1 MIKSLSVFFPAFNE
15 EKNLEKTVLGAIAF
29 LKKLNIVWEIL
40 IINDGSTDGT
50 EQTADRLAQ
59 KYPKVKVFHQQNS
72 GYGMAIRA
80 GLRNAKYEWIV
91 YTDADGQFGFSEI
104 TKFLSVCDRA
114 DAIWGYRLKRQDPF
128 YRLLF
133 GHFWGISVRLLTGV
147 RLKDIN
153 CGFKMFRKSAIK
165 KIEPLKSTRGAMIN
179 PELALKFDRA
189 GFKILEVGVNHHP
202 RLFGRPT
209 GASLK
214 VIIRSYLELFRL
226 WIKSF

>member
-1 MIKSLSVFFPAFNE
+1 MIKSLSAFFPVYNE
-15 EKNLEKTVLGAIAF
+15 EKNIANTVEDAF
-29 LKKLNIVWEIL
+29 KVLKKYNFPWEVIIV
-40 IINDGSTDGT
+40 NDGSKDKT
-50 EQTADRLAQ
+50 LAISQ
-59 KYPKVKVFHQQNS
+59 KIASKYGQVRIVNQQNG

-80 GLRNAKYEWIV
+80 GLRNVKYEWII
-91 YTDADGQFGFSEI
+91 YTDADGQFDFSEVA
-104 TKFLSVCDRA
+104 KFLAVCDHV

-133 GHFWGISVRLLTGV
+133 SYFWGISVRLLTGV
-147 RLKDIN
+147 LLKDVN

-179 PELALKFDRA
+179 PELALKFNRA
-189 GFKILEVGVNHHP
+189 GFKILEVGVNHYP

-214 VIIRSYLELFRL
+214 VIIQSYLELFRL
-226 WIKSF
+226 WLKNS